1 MNAVNFYAGLIDWVF
16 SHVKDLD
23 EYMFIIQS
31 IVTCVEVPE
40 PPEVSLACIKS
51 DSLTLH
57 WTPSTLNR
65 AVVRYLIQVNGVN
78 VGESTQGETIIIE
91 GLKPGHFY
99 NVRVIAVGTNNFQA
113 GSRVIRLRT
122 LGRDG
127 LPQHGTAQSATDT
140 AKDDQQEGTEGEEL
154 PTVRAHGVANDT
166 PNLPATTAQV
176 IVRDTGSSHPGQR
189 RNTGNAGGRKRSP
202 STVGPDSLPSLL
214 VLSSDDSPESIQE
227 LQRKQD
233 AAQKEVE
240 DVTSQGQ
247 KESEDMRSQISLLS
261 KEKEEKTQIYKEKEE
276 ASEKLRKEVNTL
288 ERQNRDSQT
297 RKSRKEKALQS
308 KQAERKKM
316 QDDQKR
322 WKKELSEME
331 AERESWRREKEEIGA
346 NVETKR
352 EELRESIRAAREK
365 LDQLGKDIERKGL
378 QIKKLE
384 EERQNQAG
392 AFNEEERHLWDTDE
406 RNQDIAWEQANNA
419 TYGRITNL
427 QVRHA
432 QLQREYENAQT
443 QYAQLY
449 SRQTT
454 NPLMYHGNSSGVDF
468 DPNNTQG
475 KAKSRRQRNRKSR
488 GNTVSSPPTAFQN
501 LDSQF
506 TSTGVFGNFH
516 TSSPGY
522 VAPPPYMDLAM
533 SNDMDLIPLQG
544 HFGGMTEADIQALTA
559 GAPLSPTATSLLPS
573 SLFNDDDLPSPGEGD
588 FAYVPDL
595 PRAFSPVNQR
605 NDTQSPGSS
614 RSASLLSSPHASS
627 HNLAKYG
634 VKSHDYGLDNE
645 QRSLDSPG
653 TKYGVIGSPARKD
666 QTPSHRNFGS
676 MFTSLIKS
684 DKSSQEGLALGSL
697 KPGQSH
703 SFPRS
708 TDEPEASTN
717 RHRRISFSSGWPGF
731 LNRSATVGES
741 SEGNGPA
748 PARSSGMRRPLGFNM
763 FGSRNED
770 PLVLRSARDPSS
782 PRPVSI
788 ASSDLPRPSTDSAP
802 FGWGVA
808 IDGNINRNSPLAANW
823 AIDATPTWSGNP
835 SRRPSAHAVATG
847 MTSGIASEDD
857 EKLPRE
863 TLRIQSSPPPAIGTR
878 PLSSHNPFAPK
889 LNPTA
894 PKFELP
900 QTSEPVLSRLL
911 RASKGK
917 GKAPATDFN
926 SERPS
931 TAEDVQQAIQ
941 SSPSE
946 SRKSRDTPSLHT
958 QNSMAESVDSL
969 ERIPS
974 NANSDVPK
982 DKESSIQ
989 RLFRKGS
996 SSKFSFQ
1003 GKDSGSGL
1011 FSRKKG
1017 GSSVAASDRADRDEN
1032 LDEFDE
1038 EAGPSASFDSAAN
1051 SPRIGG
1057 TDAGEGKGKASA
1069 GGSFKD
1075 SKLAWGRAFGRKK
1088 EKEKG
1093 RESLDVE
1100 RSEAETT
1107 GTEDEG

>member
-1 MNAVNFYAGLIDWVF
+1 MV
-16 SHVKDLD
+16 
-23 EYMFIIQS
+23 
-31 IVTCVEVPE
+31 
-40 PPEVSLACIKS
+40 
-51 DSLTLH
+51 
-57 WTPSTLNR
+57 
-65 AVVRYLIQVNGVN
+65 
-78 VGESTQGETIIIE
+78 
-91 GLKPGHFY
+91 
-99 NVRVIAVGTNNFQA
+99 VIAVGTNNFQA

-127 LPQHGTAQSATDT
+127 LPQHGTARSTTDS
-140 AKDDQQEGTEGEEL
+140 AKDDQQEGTEGEEV

-202 STVGPDSLPSLL
+202 STVGPDSLPSPLI
-214 VLSSDDSPESIQE
+214 LSSDDSPESIQE

-247 KESEDMRSQISLLS
+247 KESEEMRSQISLLS

-276 ASEKLRKEVNTL
+276 ASERLRKEVNTL

-322 WKKELSEME
+322 WKKELSDME

-406 RNQDIAWEQANNA
+406 RNQDIAWEQANIA
-419 TYGRITNL
+419 TYGRIRNL
-427 QVRHA
+427 QSRHT
-432 QLQREYENAQT
+432 QLQNEFENAQA
-443 QYAQLY
+443 QYAHLY
-449 SRQTT
+449 NRQAA

-506 TSTGVFGNFH
+506 TSTGAFSNFH
-516 TSSPGY
+516 MSSPGY
-522 VAPPPYMDLAM
+522 VAPPLYMDLAM
-533 SNDMDLIPLQG
+533 SNDTDLVPLQG

-588 FAYVPDL
+588 SAYGPDL

-634 VKSHDYGLDNE
+634 VKSHDYGFDNE

-708 TDEPEASTN
+708 TDEPEASAN

-748 PARSSGMRRPLGFNM
+748 PARSSGMRRQLGFNM

-782 PRPVSI
+782 SRPVSI

-802 FGWGVA
+802 FGWGAA
-808 IDGNINRNSPLAANW
+808 IDGNINKNSPLATNW
-823 AIDATPTWSGNP
+823 SINAPQTWSANP
-835 SRRPSAHAVATG
+835 SRRPSVHAVSTG

-863 TLRIQSSPPPAIGTR
+863 TLRIQSSPPPAGVIGTR
-878 PLSSHNPFAPK
+878 PLSSHNPFAAR

-900 QTSEPVLSRLL
+900 QTSEPVLTRFL
-911 RASKGK
+911 RSSKGK
-917 GKAPATDFN
+917 GKAIASDSN

-958 QNSMAESVDSL
+958 QNSMAESIDSL

-974 NANSDVPK
+974 NTNSDAPK
-982 DKESSIQ
+982 DKESSIH
-989 RLFRKGS
+989 RLWRKGS

-1003 GKDSGSGL
+1003 GKDSGL

-1032 LDEFDE
+1032 LDEFGE
-1038 EAGPSASFDSAAN
+1038 EAAMSASFESATN

-1057 TDAGEGKGKASA
+1057 TDSGEGKAGKGAA
-1069 GGSFKD
+1069 GSFKD
-1075 SKLAWGRAFGRKK
+1075 SKKAWGRAFSRK
-1088 EKEKG
+1088 KG